1 MARVEPEE
9 LYRPFRKP
17 QTDQRGCDAEG
28 CAEEGLYR
36 APVSRHQL
44 NQYYWFCLDHVR
56 DYNRAWN
63 YFSVLTPEEVEM
75 LVREDTVWQRPT
87 WRFAGKGQARYEKG
101 PDMEDPYG
109 FFGEDE
115 AQPRAKAP
123 DTAENR
129 ALAALGLGPGV
140 TFEEVRSR
148 YRLLAKTH
156 HPDANGGDKAA
167 EERLKDINQAYAT
180 LKAVYS

>member
-63 YFSVLTPEEVEM
+63 YFSGLTPEEVEM
-75 LVREDTVWQRPT
+75 LVREDTVALPPLGQDPPPRRQ
-87 WRFAGKGQARYEKG
+87 WRGQGRRG
-101 PDMEDPYG
+101 
-109 FFGEDE
+109 
-115 AQPRAKAP
+115 
-123 DTAENR
+123 TAER
-129 ALAALGLGPGV
+129 HQSGLCDAKSGL
-140 TFEEVRSR
+140 FLSR
-148 YRLLAKTH
+148 LPA
-156 HPDANGGDKAA
+156 
-167 EERLKDINQAYAT
+167 I
-180 LKAVYS
+180 S